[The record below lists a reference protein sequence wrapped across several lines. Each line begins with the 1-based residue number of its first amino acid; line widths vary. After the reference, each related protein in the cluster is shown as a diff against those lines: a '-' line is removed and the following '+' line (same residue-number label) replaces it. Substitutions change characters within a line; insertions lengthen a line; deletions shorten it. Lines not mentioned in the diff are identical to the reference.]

1 MAWKETFIFPLAKKK
16 SPLKLDFISLKD
28 GQEIHF
34 AKDNVAESMSFGQA
48 MVEVEVEG
56 FHHGSLPCK
65 MDIFNKNDEAIGK
78 IFIEYE
84 VIKTE
89 VAYTVEKQM
98 DYYYLLKMTNFKVT
112 FVRHLKKTPKFYLL
126 FIIDGREHK

>member
-1 MAWKETFIFPLAKKK
+1 
-16 SPLKLDFISLKD
+16 
-28 GQEIHF
+28 
-34 AKDNVAESMSFGQA
+34 
-48 MVEVEVEG
+48 
-56 FHHGSLPCK
+56 
-65 MDIFNKNDEAIGK
+65 MDIFNQNDEAIGK

-126 FIIDGREHK
+126 FLIDGREHKEALPF